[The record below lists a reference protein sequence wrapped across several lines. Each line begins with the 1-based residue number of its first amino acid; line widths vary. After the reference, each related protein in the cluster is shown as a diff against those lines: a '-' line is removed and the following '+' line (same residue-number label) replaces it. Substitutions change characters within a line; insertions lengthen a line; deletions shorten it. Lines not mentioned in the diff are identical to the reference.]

1 MNADAIGLLS
11 ECLKTNK
18 TLMILNLSMNSNYFI
33 EENKIGSDG
42 AKHIARILNDSE
54 SLISLGLSNYIRNIE
69 NTNLRTEGIIII
81 ADALKENNILT
92 TLSIGNNKIGETGI
106 VSLMDVLANNS
117 TLKYL
122 SLRIYY

>member
-1 MNADAIGLLS
+1 
-11 ECLKTNK
+11 
-18 TLMILNLSMNSNYFI
+18 MNSNYFI